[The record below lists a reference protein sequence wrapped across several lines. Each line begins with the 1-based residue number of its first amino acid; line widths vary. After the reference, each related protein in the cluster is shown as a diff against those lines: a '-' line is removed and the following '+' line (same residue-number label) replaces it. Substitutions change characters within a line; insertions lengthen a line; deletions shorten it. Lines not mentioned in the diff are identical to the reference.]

1 MIFITARYHPR
12 PGPDRPNVPSGR
24 LYAAQCSIG
33 PVESDR
39 TLLAGT
45 ISSTTSPPS
54 QTTTRPAAAHPRL
67 LLVSQR
73 HRCSIGAA
81 ITAPMFH
88 RCRPRP
94 RAPGLSSPG
103 GLTARSVLVLH
114 GAGDLAEQR
123 FVSDREFREYAP
135 HR

>member
-24 LYAAQCSIG
+24 LQPPQCSIG
-33 PVESDR
+33 PVESGR
-39 TLLAGT
+39 IRLAATL
-45 ISSTTSPPS
+45 S
-54 QTTTRPAAAHPRL
+54 
-67 LLVSQR
+67 
-73 HRCSIGAA
+73 C
-81 ITAPMFH
+81 
-88 RCRPRP
+88 
-94 RAPGLSSPG
+94 LSSPG

-123 FVSDREFREYAP
+123 FVSDWEFREYVP

>member
-1 MIFITARYHPR
+1 MRPTRAAAPPPSVHLIITF
-12 PGPDRPNVPSGR
+12 
-24 LYAAQCSIG
+24 
-33 PVESDR
+33 
-39 TLLAGT
+39 T

-123 FVSDREFREYAP
+123 FVSDWEFREYVP